1 MSNGSLLIV
10 SDSLETAENLNEQI
24 KGKLNKLFG
33 TVKTYYVRDE
43 KSLLEAVKNF
53 PPRNV
58 VVYAFSKPSLEH
70 RLRQLSIEKGLSAL
84 NAFEPTLNLLKLL
97 LESPI
102 EYRSEISHQVTKAF
116 FSRLEALEF
125 AVRHDDGRHLESL
138 KKADLVLIGVSR
150 TSKTPLSLYL
160 ANRGLK
166 VANVPIIY
174 KIRPPHE
181 LFELPTRKVAGLT
194 ISPARLMKIRQE
206 RADSEKVK
214 GGYASLQEVAK
225 EVEYAERIMQDLG
238 VLVIDVTRK
247 AIEEAAREIL
257 EYLGKGVSND

>member
-1 MSNGSLLIV
+1 MPNGSLFIV

-24 KGKLNKLFG
+24 KGKLDELFG
-33 TVKTYYVRDE
+33 MVKTYYVRDE
-43 KSLLEAVKNF
+43 KSLLEAVINL
-53 PPRNV
+53 PSRHL
-58 VVYAFSKPSLEH
+58 VVYAFSKSSLES
-70 RLRQLSIEKGLSAL
+70 RLRQLAIEKGFSAL

-102 EYRSEISHQVTKAF
+102 EYRSAISHQVTKAF

-125 AVRHDDGRHLESL
+125 AVRHDDGRHLEGL
-138 KKADLVLIGVSR
+138 RRADLVLIGVSR
-150 TSKTPLSLYL
+150 TSKTPLSLFL

-174 KIRPPHE
+174 KIRPPDG

-206 RADSEKVK
+206 RAESEKVK
-214 GGYASLQEVAK
+214 GGYASFQEVAK
-225 EVEYAERIMQDLG
+225 EVEYAEKIMQDLG

-247 AIEEAAREIL
+247 AIEETAREVL
-257 EYLGKGVSND
+257 EYLGKGLGND